1 MIFAIELL
9 YFLIIE
15 TSRYKYY
22 QKEMEKIQN
31 IRNSISSG
39 ITTSAAKSIRK
50 YSTGKIL
57 LGLATLL
64 TVAAVLWWIYT
75 WWRAG
80 GNLKDVPSMKRPFLN
95 MWGVRKDGSE
105 FLVNIVFITHPF
117 TRDECIVQYNEAKA
131 KGCHF
136 LGLSSYSEFP
146 GPVSNPHDILHDTK
160 NKAWTDY
167 NYFELTRGWLSCFSE
182 ENNKKWI
189 KQGFPLANIAESDF
203 ANYEQHKPDPAVK
216 KEYDFIY
223 ICLKDGDKK
232 PEDKDCPQT
241 WQSVIRAWST
251 VKKLLDI
258 MCDKYHLKGL
268 LIGRIGC
275 QIPKQCH
282 QLMELTDFMEY
293 HTFIKQFNRCKFILT
308 ASFQDASPRTA
319 TEAMCFNLPI
329 LMNKNILGGWQY
341 MNEKTGSFYDPNNIE
356 AFDETLEKFLKK
368 LNNNEYTPREWF
380 IENYGKY
387 NTGKRL
393 LKFVSEVFKPEELNF
408 KADEVDYLKPGI

>member
-1 MIFAIELL
+1 
-9 YFLIIE
+9 
-15 TSRYKYY
+15 
-22 QKEMEKIQN
+22 MEQI
-31 IRNSISSG
+31 
-39 ITTSAAKSIRK
+39 KSIRK
-50 YSTGKIL
+50 SMSSSIRNKQSMTGYSTAKIL
-57 LGLATLL
+57 LGLSTFLA
-64 TVAAVLWWIYT
+64 VAAVLWWIYT

-80 GNLKDVPSMKRPFLN
+80 GRDIKEVPSMKRPFLN
-95 MWGVRKDGSE
+95 MWAVRKDGSE

-117 TRDECIVQYNEAKA
+117 TRDECIVQYNDAKA

-146 GPVSNPHDILHDTK
+146 GPVSNPHDVLHDPK

-167 NYFELTRGWLSCFSE
+167 DYFQLTRGWLSCFQE

-189 KQGFPLANIAESDF
+189 KQGFPQVNIAESDF
-203 ANYEQHKPDPAVK
+203 ANYEQHKPDPTVK

-232 PEDKDCPQT
+232 PEDKDCPLG
-241 WQSVIRAWST
+241 WQGHLRSWIT

-258 MCDKYHLKGL
+258 MCKQYKLKGL
-268 LIGRIGC
+268 LIGRVGC
-275 QIPKQCH
+275 EIPPQCH

-319 TEAMCFNLPI
+319 SEAMCFNLPV

-341 MNEKTGSFYDPNNIE
+341 MNDKTGSFYDPDNL
-356 AFDETLEKFLKK
+356 DEFPQTLEKFLKK

-380 IENYGKY
+380 IQNYGKY
-387 NTGKRL
+387 NSGKRL
-393 LKFVSEVFKPEELNF
+393 LKFVNEVFKPEELNF
-408 KADEVDYLKPGI
+408 KADEVEYLKPGI

>member
-1 MIFAIELL
+1 
-9 YFLIIE
+9 LI
-15 TSRYKYY
+15 
-22 QKEMEKIQN
+22 
-31 IRNSISSG
+31 
-39 ITTSAAKSIRK
+39 
-50 YSTGKIL
+50 
-57 LGLATLL
+57 TLL
-64 TVAAVLWWIYT
+64 SVAAVLWWIYT
-75 WWRAG
+75 WWRTG
-80 GNLKDVPSMKRPFLN
+80 GRNLKDVPNMKRPFLN
-95 MWGVRKDGSE
+95 MWGVKHDGSE

-117 TRDECIVQYNEAKA
+117 TRDECIVQYNDAKS

-146 GPVSNPHDILHDTK
+146 GPVSNPHDILHDPK

-167 NYFELTRGWLSCFSE
+167 DYFTLTRGWLSCFRD
-182 ENNKKWI
+182 ENNAKWI

-203 ANYEQHKPDPAVK
+203 ANYEQHKPDPTVK

-223 ICLKDGDKK
+223 ICLKDGEPK
-232 PEDKDCPQT
+232 EENGQKDCPNG
-241 WQSVIRAWST
+241 WQSEIRAWST

-268 LIGRIGC
+268 LIGRVGC

-356 AFDETLEKFLKK
+356 TFDETLQKFLKK

-393 LKFVSEVFKPEELNF
+393 LKFVQEVFKPEELNF
-408 KADEVDYLKPGI
+408 NAEEVQYLKPGI

>member
-1 MIFAIELL
+1 
-9 YFLIIE
+9 
-15 TSRYKYY
+15 
-22 QKEMEKIQN
+22 MEQIQN
-31 IRNSISSG
+31 FRKSISS
-39 ITTSAAKSIRK
+39 IRTRN
-50 YSTGKIL
+50 YSPGKIL
-57 LGLATLL
+57 LGLVTLL
-64 TVAAVLWWIYT
+64 AVAVVLYWLYT
-75 WWRAG
+75 WWKRGATSL
-80 GNLKDVPSMKRPFLN
+80 NEVPNMKRPFLN

-105 FLVNIVFITHPF
+105 FLVNIIFITHPF
-117 TRDECIVQYNEAKA
+117 TRDECIEQYNDSKA

-146 GPVSNPHDILHDTK
+146 GEISNPHDILHDRK

-167 NYFELTRGWLSCFSE
+167 DYFQLTRGWLSCFQE
-182 ENNKKWI
+182 ENNKRWI
-189 KQGFPLANIAESDF
+189 KAGHPQVNIAESDF
-203 ANYEQHKPDPAVK
+203 ANYETHKPDPTVK

-232 PEDKDCPQT
+232 PEDKDCPQS
-241 WQSVIRAWST
+241 WQSTIREWSK

-258 MCDKYHLKGL
+258 MCEKYHLKGL

-308 ASFQDASPRTA
+308 ASYADASPRTA
-319 TEAMCFNLPI
+319 TEAMCFNLPV

-341 MNEKTGSFYDPNNIE
+341 MNEKTGLFYNPDNLDE
-356 AFDETLEKFLKK
+356 FSETLEKFLKK

-393 LKFVSEVFKPEELNF
+393 LKFVNEVFKPEELNF
-408 KADEVDYLKPGI
+408 KVEEVEYLKPGI

>member
-1 MIFAIELL
+1 MEQIKRIQKN
-9 YFLIIE
+9 I
-15 TSRYKYY
+15 TSG
-22 QKEMEKIQN
+22 
-31 IRNSISSG
+31 IRNKQSMTGYSIS
-39 ITTSAAKSIRK
+39 
-50 YSTGKIL
+50 KIL
-57 LGLATLL
+57 IGLATLL
-64 TVAAVLWWIYT
+64 VVAAVLWWIYT
-75 WWRAG
+75 WWHSG
-80 GNLKDVPSMKRPFLN
+80 GRDLKEVPNMKRPFLN

-117 TRDECIVQYNEAKA
+117 TRDECIVQYNDAKT

-146 GPVSNPHDILHDTK
+146 GPVSNPHDVLHDPK

-167 NYFELTRGWLSCFSE
+167 DYFELTRGWLSCFQE

-189 KQGFPLANIAESDF
+189 KQGFPQVNIAESDF
-203 ANYEQHKPDPAVK
+203 ANYEQHKPDPTVK

-232 PEDKDCPQT
+232 PEDKDCPQS
-241 WQSVIRAWST
+241 WQARIRDWST

-258 MCDKYHLKGL
+258 MCKQYKLKGL
-268 LIGRIGC
+268 LIGRVGC
-275 QIPKQCH
+275 EIPPQCH

-319 TEAMCFNLPI
+319 TEAMCFNLPV

-341 MNEKTGSFYDPNNIE
+341 MNDKTGSFYDPDNL
-356 AFDETLEKFLKK
+356 DEFPKKLEKFLKK

-393 LKFVSEVFKPEELNF
+393 LEFVQEVFKPEELNF
-408 KADEVDYLKPGI
+408 KAEEVQYLKPGI

>member
-1 MIFAIELL
+1 
-9 YFLIIE
+9 
-15 TSRYKYY
+15 
-22 QKEMEKIQN
+22 MEQI
-31 IRNSISSG
+31 
-39 ITTSAAKSIRK
+39 KSIRK
-50 YSTGKIL
+50 SISSSFHNKPSMTRYSTSKIL
-57 LGLATLL
+57 LGFATFLA
-64 TVAAVLWWIYT
+64 VAAVLWWIYT
-75 WWRAG
+75 WWLAG
-80 GNLKDVPSMKRPFLN
+80 GSNLKDVPNMKRPFLN
-95 MWGVRKDGSE
+95 MWGVRKDGTE

-117 TRDECIVQYNEAKA
+117 TRDECIVQYNDAKD

-146 GPVSNPHDILHDTK
+146 GLVSNPHDVLHDPK

-167 NYFELTRGWLSCFSE
+167 DYFKLSRGWLSCFRE
-182 ENNKKWI
+182 ENNTKWI
-189 KQGFPLANIAESDF
+189 KSGFPQVNIAESDF
-203 ANYEQHKPDPAVK
+203 ANYEVHKPDPSVK

-232 PEDKDCPQT
+232 PEDKDCPQS
-241 WQSVIRAWST
+241 WQSIIRAWTT

-258 MCDKYHLKGL
+258 MCKQYKLKGL
-268 LIGRIGC
+268 LIGRVGC
-275 QIPKQCH
+275 EIPPQCH

-319 TEAMCFNLPI
+319 TEAMCFNLPV

-341 MNEKTGSFYDPNNIE
+341 INDKTGSFFDPNNL
-356 AFDETLEKFLKK
+356 DEFPKTLAKFLKK
-368 LNNNEYTPREWF
+368 LNNNEYSPREWF

-393 LKFVSEVFKPEELNF
+393 LKFVQEVFKPEELNF
-408 KADEVDYLKPGI
+408 KVEDLQYLKPGI